1 MAHGSGRKFFAPQP
15 SAMGDELS
23 SGFMK
28 SYILYRLFQAV
39 IVIWGISFITFSLL
53 HLFRDPVLILL
64 PPEATREEV
73 ETLRR
78 EMGLDRPIAVR
89 YVKFLGGMA
98 RGDFGKSFVAQ
109 RPALGLVMERMPM
122 TLWLA
127 ASGLLLAVIISIP
140 LGVIAAVRR
149 NRLADHSAS
158 VFAVLGQAMPLFWL
172 DIMLII
178 IFAVKLR
185 LLPASGAGSFRHIIL
200 PAAGIAVS
208 LLPILMRLTRSRMI
222 EILSQDYI
230 RTARAK
236 GLRESAVLFRH
247 ALRNALIP
255 VVTILGFQFGMLL
268 GGAVITETIFAWP
281 GLGRLTVQAL
291 LNRDFPVV
299 LAAVFVVSVTYTL
312 INFLVDVIYGWL
324 DPRVRG

>member
-1 MAHGSGRKFFAPQP
+1 
-15 SAMGDELS
+15 
-23 SGFMK
+23 MK
-28 SYILYRLFQAV
+28 SYILHRLFQV
-39 IVIWGISFITFSLL
+39 LIVIWGISLITFSLL

-64 PPEATREEV
+64 PPEATKEDV
-73 ETLRR
+73 ELLRR
-78 EMGLDRPIAVR
+78 EMGLDKPLILQ
-89 YVKFLGGMA
+89 YFKFLSGMV

-109 RPALGLVMERMPM
+109 KPALSLVLERMPM

-127 ASGLLLAVIISIP
+127 ASGLLLALIVSIP
-140 LGVIAAVRR
+140 LGVLAAIRR
-149 NRLADHSAS
+149 NRIQDHSAS
-158 VFAVLGQAMPLFWL
+158 VLAVLGQAMPLFWL

-185 LLPASGAGSFRHIIL
+185 LLPASGAGSYKHIIL

-236 GLRESAVLFRH
+236 GLGERAVLFRH

-255 VVTILGFQFGMLL
+255 VITILGFQFGMLL

-281 GLGRLTVQAL
+281 GVASLVVESIF
-291 LNRDFPVV
+291 NSDFPVV
-299 LAAVFVVSVTYTL
+299 QAAVALFALL
-312 INFLVDVIYGWL
+312 IVFANLLTDIAVAWL
-324 DPRVRG
+324 DPKTRFSS

>member
-1 MAHGSGRKFFAPQP
+1 
-15 SAMGDELS
+15 
-23 SGFMK
+23 MK
-28 SYILYRLFQAV
+28 SYILHRLFQAV
-39 IVIWGISFITFSLL
+39 IVILGISLITFSLL

-64 PPEATREEV
+64 PPEATKEDV
-73 ETLRR
+73 ELLRR
-78 EMGLDRPIAVR
+78 EMGLDQPLVLQ
-89 YVKFLGGMA
+89 YFKFLSGMV

-109 RPALGLVMERMPM
+109 KPALSLVLERMPM

-127 ASGLLLAVIISIP
+127 ASGLLLAIIISIP
-140 LGVIAAVRR
+140 LGVLAAIRR
-149 NRLADHSAS
+149 NRIQDHSAS
-158 VFAVLGQAMPLFWL
+158 VLAVLGQAMPLFWL

-185 LLPASGAGSFRHIIL
+185 LLPASGAGSFQHIIL
-200 PAAGIAVS
+200 PASGIAVS

-236 GLRESAVLFRH
+236 GLGERAVLFRH

-255 VVTILGFQFGMLL
+255 VITVLGFQFGMLL

-281 GLGRLTVQAL
+281 GVASLVVESIF
-291 LNRDFPVV
+291 NSDFPVV
-299 LAAVFVVSVTYTL
+299 QAAVAVFALL
-312 INFLVDVIYGWL
+312 IVFANLITDITVAWL
-324 DPRVRG
+324 DPKTRFGS

>member
-1 MAHGSGRKFFAPQP
+1 
-15 SAMGDELS
+15 
-23 SGFMK
+23 MK
-28 SYILYRLFQAV
+28 SYILHRLFQAL
-39 IVIWGISFITFSLL
+39 IVVWGISLITFSLL
-53 HLFRDPVLILL
+53 HLFRDPALILL
-64 PPEATREEV
+64 PPEASKEDV
-73 ETLRR
+73 QLLRK
-78 EMGLDRPIAVR
+78 EMGLDRPLAVR
-89 YVKFLGGMA
+89 YVKFLSGMV
-98 RGDFGKSFVAQ
+98 RGDFGKSFVTQ
-109 RPALGLVMERMPM
+109 RPALGLVLERMPM

-127 ASGLLLAVIISIP
+127 ASGLLLAIIISIP
-140 LGVIAAVRR
+140 LGVLAAVRR

-158 VFAVLGQAMPLFWL
+158 IFAVLGQAMPLFWL

-185 LLPASGAGSFRHIIL
+185 LLPASGAGSFKHIIL

-236 GLRESAVLFRH
+236 GLRERTVLFRH
-247 ALRNALIP
+247 ALQNALIP

-281 GLGRLTVQAL
+281 GVASLVVDSIF
-291 LNRDFPVV
+291 NSDFPVV
-299 LAAVFVVSVTYTL
+299 QAAVALFALL
-312 INFLVDVIYGWL
+312 IVLANLITDITVAWL
-324 DPRVRG
+324 NPKTRFG

>member
-1 MAHGSGRKFFAPQP
+1 MSPFY
-15 SAMGDELS
+15 
-23 SGFMK
+23 GFMK
-28 SYILYRLFQAV
+28 SYILHRLFQVV
-39 IVIWGISFITFSLL
+39 IVIWGISLITFSLL

-64 PPEATREEV
+64 PPEATKEDV
-73 ETLRR
+73 ELLRR
-78 EMGLDRPIAVR
+78 EMGLDQPIVVQ
-89 YVKFLGGMA
+89 YVKFLSGMV
-98 RGDFGKSFVAQ
+98 RGDFGKSFVAHQ
-109 RPALGLVMERMPM
+109 PALSLVLERMPM

-127 ASGLLLAVIISIP
+127 ASGLLLALIVSIP
-140 LGVIAAVRR
+140 LGILAAIRR
-149 NRLADHSAS
+149 NRIQDHSAS
-158 VFAVLGQAMPLFWL
+158 VLAVLGQAMPLFWL

-208 LLPILMRLTRSRMI
+208 LLPIFMRLTRSRMI

-236 GLRESAVLFRH
+236 GLGERAVLFRH

-255 VVTILGFQFGMLL
+255 VITILGFQFGMLL

-281 GLGRLTVQAL
+281 GVASLVVESIF
-291 LNRDFPVV
+291 NSDFPVV
-299 LAAVFVVSVTYTL
+299 QAAVALFALL
-312 INFLVDVIYGWL
+312 IVFANLITDITVAWL
-324 DPRVRG
+324 DPKTRFGS

>member
-1 MAHGSGRKFFAPQP
+1 MR
-15 SAMGDELS
+15 
-23 SGFMK
+23 
-28 SYILYRLFQAV
+28 SYILYRLFQAL
-39 IVIWGISFITFSLL
+39 IVIWGISLITFSLL
-53 HLFRDPVLILL
+53 HLFRDPALILL
-64 PPEATREEV
+64 PPEATKEDV
-73 ETLRR
+73 ALLRK
-78 EMGLDRPIAVR
+78 EMGLDQPIIVR
-89 YVKFLGGMA
+89 YFKFLSGMV

-109 RPALGLVMERMPM
+109 RSALSLVLERMPM

-127 ASGLLLAVIISIP
+127 ASGLLLAIIVSIP
-140 LGVIAAVRR
+140 LGVLAAVRR
-149 NRLADHSAS
+149 NQIHDHSAS
-158 VFAVLGQAMPLFWL
+158 VLAVLGQAMPLFWL

-185 LLPASGAGSFRHIIL
+185 LLPASGAGSFKHIIL

-236 GLRESAVLFRH
+236 GLAERAVLFRH

-255 VVTILGFQFGMLL
+255 VITILGFQFGMLL

-281 GLGRLTVQAL
+281 GVASLVVESIF
-291 LNRDFPVV
+291 NSDFPVV
-299 LAAVFVVSVTYTL
+299 QAAVALFAVL
-312 INFLVDVIYGWL
+312 IVLANLLTDITIAWL
-324 DPRVRG
+324 DPKVRFG